1 LTVQKFL
8 EPFYNGVFFI
18 HNFIWS
24 FCSDNL
30 LIFFFLNISL
40 FYSNSSLEWDSVPH
54 NQPHLPRNDID
65 P

>member
-8 EPFYNGVFFI
+8 EPFYNGLFFI

-24 FCSDNL
+24 FFSDNL
-30 LIFFFLNISL
+30 LTFLFLNISL
-40 FYSNSSLEWDSVPH
+40 FCSNCSLEWDWVPH
-54 NQPHLPRNDID
+54 NQPRLPRDDID